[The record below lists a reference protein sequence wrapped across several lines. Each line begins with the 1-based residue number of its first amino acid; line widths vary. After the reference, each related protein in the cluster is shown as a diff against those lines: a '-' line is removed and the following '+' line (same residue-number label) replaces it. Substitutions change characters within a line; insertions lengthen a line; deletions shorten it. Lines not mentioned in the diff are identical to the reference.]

1 MSSSKDTKNKITGID
16 NINIITNGTL
26 KELDSITNV
35 NQVGSIIEKDTDNNI
50 SQITPLFMIIN
61 QRAKDYK
68 DRLDI
73 LIKNGGNMDMEI
85 NYYNHP
91 TTAHDI
97 AIKYRGY

>member
-1 MSSSKDTKNKITGID
+1 MDASKDTKNKITGID

-26 KELDSITNV
+26 KELDSITNL

-61 QRAKDYK
+61 QRVKDYK

-85 NYYNHP
+85 NYYGRS
-91 TTAHDI
+91 TTARDI
-97 AIKYRGY
+97 VVKYRGY

>member
-1 MSSSKDTKNKITGID
+1 MSDSKDMKNKITGID

-26 KELDSITNV
+26 EELDSITNV
-35 NQVGSIIEKDTDNNI
+35 NQIGSIIEKDTDNII

-85 NYYNHP
+85 NYYGSS
-91 TTAHDI
+91 TTARDI
-97 AIKYRGY
+97 AVKYRDY

>member
-1 MSSSKDTKNKITGID
+1 MSDSKDMKNKITGID

-26 KELDSITNV
+26 EELDSITNV
-35 NQVGSIIEKDTDNNI
+35 NQIGSIIEKDTDNII

-68 DRLDI
+68 DRVDI

-85 NYYNHP
+85 NYYGRS
-91 TTAHDI
+91 TTARDI
-97 AIKYRGY
+97 AVKYRDY

>member
-1 MSSSKDTKNKITGID
+1 MDASKDTKNKITGID

-26 KELDSITNV
+26 EELDSITNV
-35 NQVGSIIEKDTDNNI
+35 NQIGSIIEKDTDNII

-85 NYYNHP
+85 NYYGRP
-91 TTAHDI
+91 TTARDI
-97 AIKYRGY
+97 AVKYRGY